1 MASTPETAISAEGM
15 RKMEKSYSPRAVEE
29 KWQYNWLCREFYE
42 QVYKFKNDGR
52 PIFTIDTPPPFTSGE
67 LHMGH
72 AYWNVLN
79 DTVARYK
86 RMKGFDVILPQGWDC
101 QGLPTELKVQYKW
114 KVSREDRE
122 LFRSKCV
129 EWTNNMIVSMKNT
142 MIRLGY
148 RPDWEQFEYRTM
160 DRSYWKAVQ
169 GTLLTMHEKGLIYRM
184 EFPVQWCSK
193 CGTALA
199 QAELGYVPKRGK
211 LYYVKFMAGSS
222 SVEVATTRPELLN
235 VCQALAVHP
244 ADGRYAPL
252 VGKQVEVPIFGQRV
266 RVLADEAVDPEFG
279 TGVVMICTY
288 GDEQDIKWQQMYKLP
303 ITKGIDEYG
312 RMVNAGKYDG
322 MKATAAREE
331 IAKDLEAAGLVS
343 KVEEITHNVLTHT
356 ERADCMTPIEFIVKD
371 QWFIKSKEFKEKV
384 LEENA
389 KMQWIPKFM
398 SQRLVDW
405 VNSIEWDWLISRQR
419 IFGTP
424 IPFWRCGDCGEIIPP
439 SREDLPVDTTTAR
452 PPVERCPKCGSQN
465 VKGTSDVCDCWVDSS
480 ITPLIVTGFFK
491 DPELFRRAY
500 PADLR
505 QQGHD
510 IIRTW
515 MYYTILRCTILGG
528 SGPFKGALINGHIL
542 GPDGSRMSK
551 SKGNVIIPEQ
561 GINQY
566 GADAIRQALLSLT
579 LGSDFPFK
587 WEPVKYGKG
596 FLQKVWSSAR
606 FVEGFFGAERYEL
619 RESSLDEADRW
630 ILSRLREVVPKVEEA
645 YSTYQFHIA
654 IDLLQKFYWHDFCDQ
669 YIEAV
674 KPRLYTPPTEE
685 SQAAAKA
692 VLYKVIYAF
701 VRMLAPVCPHIAE
714 EIYEKVCRAREGHI
728 SVHCAPW
735 PTVDEVPEAD
745 GSFGALLIKA
755 ISDLRS
761 KKVEEK
767 IALSAEVRGALIS
780 GTSAMIKVCREN
792 EWLLRN
798 VLHIDSLEFAIGDPK
813 VELMR

>member
-1 MASTPETAISAEGM
+1 
-15 RKMEKSYSPRAVEE
+15 
-29 KWQYNWLCREFYE
+29 
-42 QVYKFKNDGR
+42 
-52 PIFTIDTPPPFTSGE
+52 
-67 LHMGH
+67 
-72 AYWNVLN
+72 
-79 DTVARYK
+79 
-86 RMKGFDVILPQGWDC
+86 
-101 QGLPTELKVQYKW
+101 
-114 KVSREDRE
+114 
-122 LFRSKCV
+122 
-129 EWTNNMIVSMKNT
+129 
-142 MIRLGY
+142 
-148 RPDWEQFEYRTM
+148 
-160 DRSYWKAVQ
+160 
-169 GTLLTMHEKGLIYRM
+169 
-184 EFPVQWCSK
+184 
-193 CGTALA
+193 
-199 QAELGYVPKRGK
+199 
-211 LYYVKFMAGSS
+211 
-222 SVEVATTRPELLN
+222 
-235 VCQALAVHP
+235 
-244 ADGRYAPL
+244 
-252 VGKQVEVPIFGQRV
+252 
-266 RVLADEAVDPEFG
+266 
-279 TGVVMICTY
+279 
-288 GDEQDIKWQQMYKLP
+288 
-303 ITKGIDEYG
+303 
-312 RMVNAGKYDG
+312 
-322 MKATAAREE
+322 
-331 IAKDLEAAGLVS
+331 
-343 KVEEITHNVLTHT
+343 
-356 ERADCMTPIEFIVKD
+356 
-371 QWFIKSKEFKEKV
+371 
-384 LEENA
+384 
-389 KMQWIPKFM
+389 
-398 SQRLVDW
+398 
-405 VNSIEWDWLISRQR
+405 
-419 IFGTP
+419 
-424 IPFWRCGDCGEIIPP
+424 
-439 SREDLPVDTTTAR
+439 
-452 PPVERCPKCGSQN
+452 
-465 VKGTSDVCDCWVDSS
+465 
-480 ITPLIVTGFFK
+480 
-491 DPELFRRAY
+491 
-500 PADLR
+500 
-505 QQGHD
+505 
-510 IIRTW
+510 
-515 MYYTILRCTILGG
+515 YTILRCTILGG

-735 PTVDEVPEAD
+735 PTVDEVPEVD